1 MLAAV
6 ALAKGC
12 GDGDGP
18 TAPPPPEPARPA
30 TVTVSPATAGLS
42 ALGTTVQLTA
52 EVRDQNASVM
62 AGAAVT
68 WSSGDASVA
77 TVDVSGLVTGV
88 GEGTATITASVGSG
102 EGTAEIT
109 VMDLERAALIALY
122 EATDGPNWVNSDN
135 WLTDAPLGD
144 WYGVYTDADGRVVRL
159 DLRGGWDNEA
169 QESIPHG
176 LSGSIPAEL
185 GNLASLVWLTLNLND
200 LMGPI
205 PPEIGDLASLEE
217 LNLGDNDLTGPIPP
231 EIGGLSNLE
240 RLYLGDN
247 DLMGPIPPEIGD
259 LASLEHLGLARNDLT
274 GPIPPEIGDLASL
287 TQLSLGDNDLTGPI
301 PPEIGGLSNLERLYL
316 ARNDLTGPIPP
327 EIGDLAD
334 LESLNLSFNGLTGTI
349 PTELGGLASLTS
361 LLLNDNDLEGSI
373 PVSFSSLGRLQHLGL
388 DAHHCAPADPQLQ
401 AWLRERNFLDPC
413 DSKPPPNPHPDPD
426 VLFGSTPSNVITV
439 LDPTA
444 YDSVVYV
451 GRGIRRM
458 RTGSGSQ
465 LDVNA
470 FLFTAHFHDA
480 ELALE
485 VHANYGNHEAAAAA
499 ARPYLA
505 AMGRLPRVLITG
517 SRLVQVSPEG
527 GTAAQP
533 CYRAYYWASPHGKHT
548 EEVALHEGVHAALQD
563 CPTGVHCPADCDGP
577 TDLDDWAEAAL
588 ADSIY
593 ISRYGRNHARNGRF
607 YEDMADTF
615 WAWFVSRCEPE
626 RLHPEFKRQI
636 DENLPNRLA
645 YFDGLHLDMHPWQC
659 GETSR
664 TANRS
669 STPRSWWMPDP
680 RSPTPPVRIASPD

>member
-259 LASLEHLGLARNDLT
+259 LASLEHLGLR
-274 GPIPPEIGDLASL
+274 
-287 TQLSLGDNDLTGPI
+287 Q
-301 PPEIGGLSNLERLYL
+301 ERSY
-316 ARNDLTGPIPP
+316 
-327 EIGDLAD
+327 
-334 LESLNLSFNGLTGTI
+334 
-349 PTELGGLASLTS
+349 
-361 LLLNDNDLEGSI
+361 GS
-373 PVSFSSLGRLQHLGL
+373 
-388 DAHHCAPADPQLQ
+388 
-401 AWLRERNFLDPC
+401 
-413 DSKPPPNPHPDPD
+413 
-426 VLFGSTPSNVITV
+426 
-439 LDPTA
+439 DPT
-444 YDSVVYV
+444 
-451 GRGIRRM
+451 
-458 RTGSGSQ
+458 
-465 LDVNA
+465 
-470 FLFTAHFHDA
+470 
-480 ELALE
+480 
-485 VHANYGNHEAAAAA
+485 
-499 ARPYLA
+499 
-505 AMGRLPRVLITG
+505 
-517 SRLVQVSPEG
+517 
-527 GTAAQP
+527 
-533 CYRAYYWASPHGKHT
+533 
-548 EEVALHEGVHAALQD
+548 
-563 CPTGVHCPADCDGP
+563 
-577 TDLDDWAEAAL
+577 
-588 ADSIY
+588 
-593 ISRYGRNHARNGRF
+593 RNR
-607 YEDMADTF
+607 
-615 WAWFVSRCEPE
+615 
-626 RLHPEFKRQI
+626 
-636 DENLPNRLA
+636 
-645 YFDGLHLDMHPWQC
+645 
-659 GETSR
+659 
-664 TANRS
+664 
-669 STPRSWWMPDP
+669 
-680 RSPTPPVRIASPD
+680 

>member
-1 MLAAV
+1 MRRRQPYRATDARTR
-6 ALAKGC
+6 
-12 GDGDGP
+12 P
-18 TAPPPPEPARPA
+18 RPA
-30 TVTVSPATAGLS
+30 TVTVSPATAPLT
-42 ALGTTVQLTA
+42 ALGTTVQLMA
-52 EVRDQNASVM
+52 EVRDQNAGVM
-62 AGAAVT
+62 AGATVT
-68 WSSGDASVA
+68 WSSGDTSVA
-77 TVDVSGLVTGV
+77 TVDASGLVTAV
-88 GEGTATITASVGSG
+88 GNGTATITASAGSASGSAVVAVTQSVATVAVTQSVADLTALGATVQLTAEAFDANGHAMAAAEFSWESSDISVATVDTSGLVTGVAEGVATITASAGSG
-102 EGTAEIT
+102 QGTAEIT
-109 VMDLERAALIALY
+109 VMDLERAALVALY
-122 EATDGPNWVNSDN
+122 EATDGPNWVNSEN

-144 WYGVYTDADGRVVRL
+144 WYGVDTDSSGRIVRL
-159 DLRGGWDNEA
+159 NLAGRWDSAAREWIA
-169 QESIPHG
+169 HG
-176 LSGSIPAEL
+176 LAGSIPAEL
-185 GNLASLVWLTLNLND
+185 GNLANLKVLQLNANVLTGSVPAELGNLAN
-200 LMGPI
+200 LETLHLGYNGLSGSI
-205 PPEIGDLASLEE
+205 PPE
-217 LNLGDNDLTGPIPP
+217 LGN
-231 EIGGLSNLE
+231 
-240 RLYLGDN
+240 
-247 DLMGPIPPEIGD
+247 
-259 LASLEHLGLARNDLT
+259 
-274 GPIPPEIGDLASL
+274 
-287 TQLSLGDNDLTGPI
+287 
-301 PPEIGGLSNLERLYL
+301 
-316 ARNDLTGPIPP
+316 
-327 EIGDLAD
+327 LAD
-334 LESLNLSFNGLTGTI
+334 LESLNLSFNSLTGTI